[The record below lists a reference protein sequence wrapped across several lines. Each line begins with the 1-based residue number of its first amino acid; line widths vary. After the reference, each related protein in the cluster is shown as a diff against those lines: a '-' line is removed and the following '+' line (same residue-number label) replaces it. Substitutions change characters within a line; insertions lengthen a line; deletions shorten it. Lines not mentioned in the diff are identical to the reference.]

1 MAEMSAPSSL
11 ESTLRP
17 GQLAIEAGPGGPGR
31 EGRQA
36 SAVRVRIS
44 DPALVR
50 DLLAYLRASSDCL
63 AIPMSGNMV
72 AVSLSDGLSYDAA
85 RLELD
90 FHLADWLLGHE
101 NASAAIID

>member
-1 MAEMSAPSSL
+1 M
-11 ESTLRP
+11 
-17 GQLAIEAGPGGPGR
+17 
-31 EGRQA
+31 
-36 SAVRVRIS
+36 RVRIS

-63 AIPMSGNMV
+63 AIPMSGNIV

-90 FHLADWLLGHE
+90 FHLADWLLRHE